1 MYNFISFLK
10 SNSARLK
17 NRNYYKKLLHDLNGL
32 FLRHNNPQYPD
43 FILSLKSEKKAIKE
57 IVQKRLPLIG
67 LNNTSINNDLFLY
80 SLVTNNN
87 SIEVIS

>member
-43 FILSLKSEKKAIKE
+43 FILSLKSDKKAIKE